1 MQHIIDC
8 RTPVFGGEVYFCE
21 SCHEFRYSYHSC
33 KDRHCPKCGNDNN
46 GAWLA
51 QQRAMLLPTPYFL
64 VTFTVPHTLR
74 AVVLRYPILC
84 YSAMFHAAAET
95 MLTLGRDP
103 KYIGGQLGFF
113 GVLHT
118 WQRTLDF
125 HSHLHF
131 IVAGGGLSDDGNVW
145 LPAQNKFFLPV
156 HAMSI
161 IFRAKLR
168 DALKKEAELFEQIP
182 PDVWN
187 QIKKKKKKR
196 KKRWVVHCKPVGS
209 GEHAVEYL
217 SRYVFRVALSNA
229 SLQKMVNGNVTF
241 RYQER
246 ETKQYKIR
254 TVTAEEFIRLF
265 LQHVLPLGFCKV
277 RYYGFLSA
285 RHRPRLQ
292 KIREL
297 LNTGFVTNEI
307 IKAKSAKN
315 QSISENN
322 AERKE
327 NTLAF
332 RVLYCPKC
340 KGEMQWRNTI
350 QPTRTRAP

>member
-21 SCHEFRYSYHSC
+21 SCHVFRYSYHSC

-46 GAWLA
+46 GEWLA
-51 QQRAMLLPTPYFL
+51 KQRAMLLPAPYFL

-74 AVVLRYPILC
+74 AVALRYPKLF
-84 YSAMFHAAAET
+84 YTAMFHAAAET
-95 MLTLGRDP
+95 MLTLGHDP

-118 WQRTLDF
+118 WQRNLE
-125 HSHLHF
+125 HHPHLHF

-156 HAMSI
+156 HSMSI

-168 DALKKEAELFEQIP
+168 DALKKEPELFAQILPEIWEQIR
-182 PDVWN
+182 
-187 QIKKKKKKR
+187 KKKKKR
-196 KKRWVVHCKPVGS
+196 KKRWVVHCESVGS

-229 SLQKMVNGNVTF
+229 SLQKMENGNVTF

-246 ETKQYKIR
+246 ETKQYKMR

-285 RHRPRLQ
+285 RHLLRLL
-292 KIREL
+292 KVREL
-297 LNTGFVTNEI
+297 LKVGFIKNEFL
-307 IKAKSAKN
+307 KSESAKN
-315 QSISENN
+315 ESITENN
-322 AERKE
+322 GECQEKA
-327 NTLAF
+327 LAH
-332 RVLYCPKC
+332 RILCCPQC
-340 KGEMQWRNTI
+340 KGEMQWTYAI
-350 QPTRTRAP
+350 EPTRTRAP